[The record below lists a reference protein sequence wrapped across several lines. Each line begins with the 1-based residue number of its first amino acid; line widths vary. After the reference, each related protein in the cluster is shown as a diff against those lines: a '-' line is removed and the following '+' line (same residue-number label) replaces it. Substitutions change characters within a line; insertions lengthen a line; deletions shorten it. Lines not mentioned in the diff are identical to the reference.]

1 MALGELERAVMDVL
15 WSRSDTAW
23 TVRDVSTNFPEHAYT
38 TIMTVLSRLRDKGF
52 VREEKVGRANVYR
65 QTASREEY
73 VAALMSDALALAND
87 RSVVLAH
94 FAATMDDGDRTV
106 LARLMRRK

>member
-1 MALGELERAVMDVL
+1 MSLGELERNVMDVL
-15 WSRSDTAW
+15 WEHPEHDRS
-23 TVRDVSTNFPEHAYT
+23 VREVAESFPDHAYT

-52 VREEKVGRANVYR
+52 VQESKMGRANLYR
-65 QTASREEY
+65 PTATREEY
-73 VAALMSDALALAND
+73 VVALMSDALSLVDD

-94 FAATMDDGDRTV
+94 FAAAMDDDDRAI

>member
-1 MALGELERAVMDVL
+1 MALGELERAVMGVL
-15 WSRSDTAW
+15 WSREDSPW
-23 TVRDVSTNFPEHAYT
+23 SVREVSGSFPDHAYT

-52 VREEKVGRANVYR
+52 VSEEKVGRANVYR
-65 QTASREEY
+65 PTASREQY
-73 VAALMSDALALAND
+73 VADLMSDALALADD

-94 FAATMDDGDRTV
+94 FAATMDDGDRAV